1 VLDVHEVE
9 ARPLSPDGRGD
20 HVGDEVVY
28 LGVAQDRSVV
38 GDAESGI
45 EQGVPVGDPRLEAD
59 LVVGSG
65 EASPFFV

>member
-1 VLDVHEVE
+1 MAVLDVHEVE
-9 ARPLSPDGRGD
+9 ARSLGPDSRSD

-28 LGVAQDRSVV
+28 LGVAQDGSVV

-45 EQGVPVGDPRLEAD
+45 EQGVAVGDPRLEAD

-65 EASPFFV
+65 EAA